1 VQGQQLDWT
10 GQDIGLLQ
18 EHCETL
24 LVFNQRMPGT
34 KLSVYSSL
42 EKKEDS
48 FTYLLKECKIYSG
61 GEQELPQGGGTKKKE
76 SCKRDNYM

>member
-1 VQGQQLDWT
+1 
-10 GQDIGLLQ
+10 
-18 EHCETL
+18 
-24 LVFNQRMPGT
+24 MPGT

-61 GEQELPQGGGTKKKE
+61 GEQELPQGGGTKKKNHVNE
-76 SCKRDNYM
+76 IITCKE